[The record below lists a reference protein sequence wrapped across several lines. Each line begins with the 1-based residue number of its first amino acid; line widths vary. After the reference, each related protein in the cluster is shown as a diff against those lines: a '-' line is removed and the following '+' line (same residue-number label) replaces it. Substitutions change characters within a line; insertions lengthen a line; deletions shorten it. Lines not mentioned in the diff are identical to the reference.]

1 MIVVAVAATTP
12 RGSRLCANDTFDTG
26 FVLIGLP
33 HHLHREGRAARPYDS
48 LALLWEH
55 GVRTVRDVMVRRD
68 AVEKVFTVF
77 HRVTNDMT
85 KNGDTLMVLLFC
97 LPFLGCVDWFFG
109 NGDLAR

>member
-1 MIVVAVAATTP
+1 
-12 RGSRLCANDTFDTG
+12 
-26 FVLIGLP
+26 
-33 HHLHREGRAARPYDS
+33 
-48 LALLWEH
+48 
-55 GVRTVRDVMVRRD
+55 MVRRD